1 MATPPS
7 AVAAEMFQGE
17 AARATAAL
25 QRAIRA
31 ARRAA
36 QVGRGLDDPAP
47 PKPVDW
53 ENLSASAWEHHGA
66 LSAFRMKVQGRY
78 TSRRGGTWWL
88 REATVDDTTMMLVQ
102 LLEIAEGAVVQLPVM
117 YNNC

>member
-31 ARRAA
+31 AMRAT

-47 PKPVDW
+47 PKPVDR
-53 ENLSASAWEHHGA
+53 ENLSASAWKHHGA
-66 LSAFRMKVQGRY
+66 LSAFRMKGTGTVYFTAGRDVVAARGC
-78 TSRRGGTWWL
+78 SRRHDYDVSPTLGDRGG
-88 REATVDDTTMMLVQ
+88 RGGATS
-102 LLEIAEGAVVQLPVM
+102 
-117 YNNC
+117 